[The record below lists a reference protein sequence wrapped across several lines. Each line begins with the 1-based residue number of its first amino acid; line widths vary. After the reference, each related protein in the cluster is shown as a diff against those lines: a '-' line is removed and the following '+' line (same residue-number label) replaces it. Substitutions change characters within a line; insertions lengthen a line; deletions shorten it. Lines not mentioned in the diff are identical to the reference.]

1 MEKSSPLADFPA
13 LYFDKKKSG
22 PLSDICMR
30 YPFLNLFFCLFPLFL
45 LSGCVAPEQQTLSP
59 KRATSR
65 PYVINNQRYTPQHH
79 YELTETG
86 LASHYGGPD
95 GCHGSLTST
104 GERFN
109 MFELTA
115 AHKTLPLPSVIFV
128 ENLENGKSVKLTV
141 NDRGPFIG
149 DRILDVSVE
158 AAKYLG
164 FYEKGLAQVK
174 ITTLV
179 DESVALCAA
188 QHMKKRERMICKSS
202 RPVPF
207 TPPYQLSQ
215 KIDKVLA
222 QRPHKIYVSITA
234 PSLGRALQ
242 IQEKLQNYGQTDLRR
257 THHRAPL
264 KVVVGPFSTVA
275 SAQQVQQ
282 ELARLYPCT
291 LIHE

>member
-1 MEKSSPLADFPA
+1 MEKSSLFAQFPS
-13 LYFDKKKSG
+13 LYFGKKKNG
-22 PLSDICMR
+22 FLSSFCVR
-30 YPFLNLFFCLFPLFL
+30 SPFLNLFFCLFPLLF
-45 LSGCVAPEQQTLSP
+45 LSGCVAPEQRTLSP

-115 AHKTLPLPSVIFV
+115 AHKTLPLPCVIFV

-141 NDRGPFIG
+141 NDRGPFVG
-149 DRILDVSVE
+149 ERILDVSVE
-158 AAKYLG
+158 AAKHLG

-188 QHMKKRERMICKSS
+188 QQMKKRERMLCKSA
-202 RPVPF
+202 RPVPCA
-207 TPPYQLSQ
+207 PAYPLSQ
-215 KIDKVLA
+215 NIDKVLA
-222 QRPHKIYVSITA
+222 QKANKIYISIPA

-257 THHRAPL
+257 THHHAPL

-275 SAQQVQQ
+275 SAQQVHQ